1 MDVALKPD
9 SLYMGG
15 LSHLTK
21 TQIAELADYLRA
33 CAMQADIGISDARG
47 EVIFRQ
53 GLPDRGGLRAA
64 LATGRTAGPM
74 G

>member
-21 TQIAELADYLRA
+21 TQIAELADYFASLRH
-33 CAMQADIGISDARG
+33 
-47 EVIFRQ
+47 
-53 GLPDRGGLRAA
+53 
-64 LATGRTAGPM
+64 AG
-74 G
+74 